1 MVWDHN
7 RDDGQYWSCTL
18 MHTPIICRYGHPGP
32 LHKYVKELSLW
43 MCAALLKMQKRAITS
58 SARSKHWFQLHT
70 HKEKYHFNPRQLLS
84 DVVQV
89 YLNLGDQD
97 AFIRA
102 VAGDGRSYRKE
113 LIEHAAKICSK
124 ATSNR
129 RLRLRG

>member
-1 MVWDHN
+1 
-7 RDDGQYWSCTL
+7 